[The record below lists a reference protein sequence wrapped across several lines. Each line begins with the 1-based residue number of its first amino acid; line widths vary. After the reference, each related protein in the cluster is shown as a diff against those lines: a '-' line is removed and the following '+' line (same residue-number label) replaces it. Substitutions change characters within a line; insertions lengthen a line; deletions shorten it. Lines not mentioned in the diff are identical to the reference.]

1 MKNFTLPVQIP
12 LPSQARFKFPTSGH
26 GQRSIT
32 RGCPKGRGEVKAS
45 NWLVPKPYDKQLKT
59 STVKL
64 LWEYLR
70 PRPSSRF
77 LKSDPCQTIRVPR
90 IQYIWIPWVNRFA
103 VQTRENVL
111 FLVGGEFNLSYSWNF
126 SGVNFYIFENYH
138 LQTKKRL
145 FAVNYVLIAGSA
157 KNDFFR
163 MLIVSILRQICFS
176 CVMKPK
182 ILVLFNI
189 NPAELT
195 VTLS

>member
-1 MKNFTLPVQIP
+1 MVQIP
-12 LPSQARFKFPTSGH
+12 HPGH
-26 GQRSIT
+26 DRRSIT
-32 RGCPKGRGEVKAS
+32 RGLPRRVGGGGKVKAS

-59 STVKL
+59 SNVKL
-64 LWEYLR
+64 LREY

-111 FLVGGEFNLSYSWNF
+111 FLVGVEFNLSYSWNF

-145 FAVNYVLIAGSA
+145 FAVNYVLIAGPA
-157 KNDFFR
+157 KKDFLR